1 MPQAPTGNRPS
12 VSELAPYLDGVA
24 GWLTDEE
31 AHTLYTLARRVTGA
45 GVIVEI
51 GSFKGRSTV
60 CLGLGSRAGAGA
72 PVYAI
77 DPGLAGTKRS
87 DEFRSNIER
96 AGIADLVVP
105 VSATSDDAWRDF
117 EPERIELLFI
127 DGSHEYA
134 QVMRDFAQWTSR
146 LIDGGTLVMH
156 DTTAASPGSKKVAE
170 DSMYRSRYYRDVRFV
185 YSSTT
190 VGQKVAETTVSERA
204 RNRASLG
211 VKRGFDGLV
220 RVRGHIPDGLRGVGR
235 RGLAAVQRR
244 PGHGG

>member
-12 VSELAPYLDGVA
+12 VRELAPHLDGVA

-31 AHTLYTLARRVTGA
+31 ADTLYTLARRVTGD

-51 GSFKGRSTV
+51 GSFKGRSTI
-60 CLGLGSRAGAGA
+60 CLALGSRAGASV

-77 DPGLAGTKRS
+77 DPGNVGTRRAA
-87 DEFRSNIER
+87 ELRANLER

-105 VSATSDDAWRDF
+105 VAATSNDAFASF

-134 QVMRDFAQWTSR
+134 QVMLDFAQWTSR
-146 LIDGGTLVMH
+146 LVDGGMLVMH

-170 DSMYRSRYYRDVRFV
+170 DSMYRSRVYRNVRFV
-185 YSSTT
+185 YSSMT
-190 VGQKVAETTVSERA
+190 VGQKVADTTIGERV

-220 RVRGHIPDGLRGVGR
+220 RVRGHIPNGLRGAGR
-235 RGLAAVQRR
+235 RGLRTLQRGPR
-244 PGHGG
+244 G